1 MTTFRDVLK
10 KNRANIET
18 IAHCNTHVNEDGQVT
33 ISKNDPW
40 FYEDSSAVMPA
51 LSQTMIGNVL
61 WQSF

>member
-40 FYEDSSAVMPA
+40 FYEDEWDSHYKELTNTEHRHRIAA
-51 LSQTMIGNVL
+51 Y
-61 WQSF
+61 